1 LRDTPLGAE
10 TGNAEAEKEST
21 KTEAVERVPG
31 EKRQIEVAHNDV
43 SRL

>member
-1 LRDTPLGAE
+1 MEAE
-10 TGNAEAEKEST
+10 TGTLEAEKGST

-31 EKRQIEVAHNDV
+31 EKRQIEVAHDDV